1 MNLTSAQKKVL
12 NLLLDKYERSK
23 TYEGTNLVSQSFA
36 AKPTDI
42 WEQYT
47 SDFAD
52 VREIKDFEADMEYL
66 EKQGL
71 LTIEKKRGE
80 ISRLTARNAR
90 VSEYYDIL
98 QRRSKKDEMQEEM
111 NFYHNW
117 SKSGNSLVSSY
128 CLEQLERI
136 SSGKKASFTME
147 VSETIF
153 RLLCY
158 LMNNREEL
166 LERELSMMVLSDSK
180 AFELKYRSKICKI
193 LRGYMEFEDK
203 LEGIDNDREREK
215 VILEEFHV
223 FTNPSYIYIKG
234 KVCIRL
240 KDGECFK
247 IGKAPMALSSELI
260 REISSIAV
268 ESNRIVTVENL
279 TSFHRVNDSE
289 NTYIY
294 LAGYHNTE
302 KQSLIKRLADE
313 NPGKQWLHFGDI
325 DPDGFYILEHLKKGT
340 GIDIAP
346 VYMGTVQLE
355 AYRKYCK
362 PLNENDRVKAE
373 NLIKKNCYVD
383 ILKYMLEHNCK
394 LEQEIVSLLP

>member
-1 MNLTSAQKKVL
+1 MNLTPAQKKIL

-42 WEQYT
+42 WEKYT

-71 LTIEKKRGE
+71 LTIERRRGE
-80 ISRLTARNAR
+80 ISRLAACNAR
-90 VSEYYDIL
+90 ISEYYDIL
-98 QRRSKKDEMQEEM
+98 QRRSKKDEKQEEM

-128 CLEQLERI
+128 CREQLERI
-136 SSGKKASFTME
+136 SSGRKASFTME
-147 VSETIF
+147 VSEKIF

-180 AFELKYRSKICKI
+180 DFELKYRSKICKI
-193 LRGYMEFEDK
+193 LRGYMDFEDK

-223 FTNPSYIYIKG
+223 FTNPSYIYLKG
-234 KVCIRL
+234 KVCVRL
-240 KDGECFK
+240 KDGEYLK

-260 REISSIAV
+260 REIASIAV

-279 TSFHRVNDSE
+279 TSFHRVNDSG

-313 NPGKQWLHFGDI
+313 NPDKKWLHFGDI

-346 VYMGTVQLE
+346 VYMGIIQLE